1 MNLLA
6 PLGLAA
12 LVAIPIIL
20 VFHMR
25 HTTPPRRVVPSLRFW
40 EAAQPRPSAERR
52 FRRPPLTLP
61 LVLQLIAA
69 ALLAVARIVT
79 LPLKCPRKGR
89 PPYTSNDSMPKPWLG
104 SIWMI
109 DDGNMWSDLLVV
121 NQPVVHHALE
131 RSAENVAV
139 VKAFVAGARE
149 R

>member
-1 MNLLA
+1 
-6 PLGLAA
+6 
-12 LVAIPIIL
+12 
-20 VFHMR
+20 
-25 HTTPPRRVVPSLRFW
+25 
-40 EAAQPRPSAERR
+40 
-52 FRRPPLTLP
+52 
-61 LVLQLIAA
+61 
-69 ALLAVARIVT
+69 
-79 LPLKCPRKGR
+79 
-89 PPYTSNDSMPKPWLG
+89 MPKPWLG